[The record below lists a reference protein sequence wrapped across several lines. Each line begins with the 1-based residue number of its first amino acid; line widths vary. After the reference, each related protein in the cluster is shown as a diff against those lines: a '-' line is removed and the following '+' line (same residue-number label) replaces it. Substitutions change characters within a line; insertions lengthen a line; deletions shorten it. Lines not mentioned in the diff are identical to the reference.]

1 MNAPSFLPVVLSLLM
16 LAAAVYS
23 LWRLAMARVLERAVD
38 VEADVLH
45 LAAGLAA
52 AGLVSSWARTLPRDL
67 WAVLFAAAA
76 VYFAY
81 RAWEVWDERHA
92 RLVPAARAGLCG
104 VFVYAFLAGV
114 APSTLQGS
122 TAGQYTMAG
131 MPGMIKDQTIAL
143 PALGLILVVA
153 LAFYAVAVVAQL
165 SPEPDTDTG
174 GGRAVPAPA
183 GGGGGGGRGTG
194 GAAGK
199 AVRPGKTTPAKST
212 GAGGAEKA
220 GAALLAPRSV
230 EICRIVL
237 VLVLAYAIL
246 SKLV

>member
-1 MNAPSFLPVVLSLLM
+1 MNAPPFLPVVLSLLM

-23 LWRLAMARVLERAVD
+23 LWRLAVARVLERAID
-38 VEADVLH
+38 VEADLLH

-81 RAWEVWDERHA
+81 RAWEAWDEPRA
-92 RLVPAARAGLCG
+92 RLVPAARAGLSG

-114 APSTLQGS
+114 APSTLHGS

-153 LAFYAVAVVAQL
+153 LAFYAVAVVARL
-165 SPEPDTDTG
+165 SPEPDPEPAVGSAGKTATAANAANVG
-174 GGRAVPAPA
+174 KPGRTAAAAAAAKAPA
-183 GGGGGGGRGTG
+183 
-194 GAAGK
+194 
-199 AVRPGKTTPAKST
+199 AKS
-212 GAGGAEKA
+212 AGNRPTEAST
-220 GAALLAPRSV
+220 ALLAPRSV